1 MTQFE
6 FIFIPYS
13 LILGLSMIA
22 LLSGIGKTLKTRLR
36 LDEDQVGQP
45 IGVLT
50 PLLGL
55 FVMLDLLSF
64 WYAGWTTK
72 DLLTVSTSTLLGVTA
87 FASCYYLAS
96 YMVFPDQINE
106 KTDLDQHYFRVRRI
120 VMGLLLVLTFSQ
132 LAFYAQQP
140 EIAPRLLEP
149 LSLTVTLI
157 LLTLMIASMMF
168 SSVKINIAILSAL
181 ILRYVVIYII

>member
-13 LILGLSMIA
+13 LLLGLSMIA
-22 LLSGIGKTLKTRLR
+22 LLSGIGRTIKMRLR
-36 LDEDQVGQP
+36 LDEDQLGHP

-64 WYAGWTTK
+64 WYAGWVLK
-72 DLLTVSTSTLLGVTA
+72 DLLSVSTLTLLGVTA

-96 YMVFPDQINE
+96 YMVFPDQITE
-106 KTDLDQHYFRVRRI
+106 KTNLDQHYFRVRRI
-120 VMGLLLVLTFSQ
+120 VMGLLLLLTFSQ
-132 LAFYAQQP
+132 LAFYATQP

-149 LSLTVTLI
+149 FSLAVTV
-157 LLTLMIASMMF
+157 LLLALMAVSMMF
-168 SSVKINIAILSAL
+168 KSVKINIFILSAL
-181 ILRYVVIYII
+181 ILRYIIIYIL

>member
-22 LLSGIGKTLKTRLR
+22 LLSGIGKTIKTRLR
-36 LDEDQVGQP
+36 LDEDQVGHP

-64 WYAGWTTK
+64 WYAGWVSK
-72 DLLTVSTSTLLGVTA
+72 DLLSVSTLTLLGVTA

-106 KTDLDQHYFRVRRI
+106 KTDLNLHYFRVRRI

-132 LAFYAQQP
+132 LAFYAKQP

-149 LSLTVTLI
+149 LSLTVTMI
-157 LLTLMIASMMF
+157 LLALMIASMIF

-181 ILRYVVIYII
+181 ILRYVVIYTL